1 MSASKF
7 GKAALAA
14 ALALSFS
21 LAAVGEADARRGGG
35 FGSRGMRT
43 YRPPPSTA
51 TAPQQAAPIQ
61 RSMTPNTPG
70 AQQPATASPSFQRPG
85 QPQPARGGFLQ
96 RWGGP
101 ILGGLLVGGLLG
113 MLMGHGFGG
122 AAGMLA
128 MLVQVA
134 LVVGVVGLL
143 MALFRRRSQPAAA
156 ASAADTR
163 YARSFE
169 RFDPPASQ
177 PQPMSYGA
185 AAQAVDGEE
194 IRLADSDF
202 EAFERLLAE
211 VQDAFTAED
220 YARLRQVTT
229 PEVMSYLA
237 EELSANAVAGRR
249 NEVRDV
255 RLLQGDLAEAW
266 REGGKDYAT
275 VAMRYSSID
284 LMRDRAS
291 GRVVEGDERT
301 ATETVEVWTFVRDRE
316 GPWGPTWRLSA
327 IQDLE
332 AA

>member
-1 MSASKF
+1 
-7 GKAALAA
+7 
-14 ALALSFS
+14 
-21 LAAVGEADARRGGG
+21 
-35 FGSRGMRT
+35 
-43 YRPPPSTA
+43 
-51 TAPQQAAPIQ
+51 
-61 RSMTPNTPG
+61 MTPNTPG
-70 AQQPATASPSFQRPG
+70 APRPATASPNAQRPG

-101 ILGGLLVGGLLG
+101 ILGGLLLGGLFG

-122 AAGMLA
+122 AGGMLA

-143 MALFRRRSQPAAA
+143 LALFRRRSQPAAA
-156 ASAADTR
+156 TVANTP
-163 YARSFE
+163 YARNFE
-169 RFDPPASQ
+169 RFDPQ
-177 PQPMSYGA
+177 PQAQPQTANFGTA
-185 AAQAVDGEE
+185 AAAVDGEE

-202 EAFERLLAE
+202 EAFERVLAE

-220 YARLRQVTT
+220 YARLRQATT

-237 EELSANAVAGRR
+237 EELSANAIAGRR

-266 REGGKDYAT
+266 REEGKDYAT

-284 LMRDRAS
+284 VMRDRTT
-291 GRVVEGDERT
+291 GRIVEGDERT
-301 ATETVEVWTFVRDRE
+301 PTETTEIWTFVRDRE